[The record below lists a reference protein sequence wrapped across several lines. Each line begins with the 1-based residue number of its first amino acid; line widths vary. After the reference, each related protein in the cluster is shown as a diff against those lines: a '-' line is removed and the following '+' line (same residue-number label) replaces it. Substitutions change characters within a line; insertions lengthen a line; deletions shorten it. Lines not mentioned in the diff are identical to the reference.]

1 MDWEAVGSLAVLSG
15 RDKGKGL
22 VGDIEVGRD
31 GKWVVAGGGDH
42 KGWLMFVDPSQPKI
56 IHEVALPMHVH
67 EFNLNEVGNQIFTV
81 GHEKSVRLDLQV

>member
-1 MDWEAVGSLAVLSG
+1 MADCEY
-15 RDKGKGL
+15 L
-22 VGDIEVGRD
+22 VAHLVEVELVEHIEFERD

-42 KGWLMFVDPSQPKI
+42 KGWLMFIDPSQPKI
-56 IHEVALPMHVH
+56 IREVPLPMHVH